1 MKSSKKRKKEIEY
14 QTDLTIYD
22 IFHIKAPE
30 PASVF
35 IEGTDPEFINITIT
49 TGATLYTMKL
59 KQEKKKSE

>member
-49 TGATLYTMKL
+49 T
-59 KQEKKKSE
+59 